1 MLQTETHNSILA
13 LAMLRASAHRTQYR
27 QEGTMAFTSR
37 WPQLEQLIKLDR
49 KLRHVDSTAQRAL
62 VQQRAKN
69 WRLIGAMKSG
79 IDSPA
84 IG

>member
-1 MLQTETHNSILA
+1 
-13 LAMLRASAHRTQYR
+13 
-27 QEGTMAFTSR
+27 MAFTSR
-37 WPQLEQLIKLDR
+37 LPQLEQLLKLDR